1 MKTRL
6 LIIIGTF
13 VVITSIVLTLFV
25 IIPSIQKM
33 DPNYVKNKIAELEE
47 MPCYLMSENH
57 VHEIEDE
64 EHYQA
69 YDKKYAECFGYI
81 P

>member
-1 MKTRL
+1 MKIKF
-6 LIIIGTF
+6 LIIIGIILTS
-13 VVITSIVLTLFV
+13 VVLAIFV

-47 MPCYLMSENH
+47 MPCHLMSENH
-57 VHEIEDE
+57 VHEIEDDA
-64 EHYQA
+64 HYQA
-69 YDKKYAECFGYI
+69 YDKKYVECFGYI

>member
-6 LIIIGTF
+6 LIIIGIIL
-13 VVITSIVLTLFV
+13 VSVVLTVFV
-25 IIPSIQKM
+25 IVPSIQKM
-33 DPNYVKNKIAELEE
+33 DPDYVKNKIAELEE

-57 VHEIEDE
+57 VHEIEDDA
-64 EHYQA
+64 HYQA
-69 YDKKYAECFGYI
+69 YDKKFVECFGYI